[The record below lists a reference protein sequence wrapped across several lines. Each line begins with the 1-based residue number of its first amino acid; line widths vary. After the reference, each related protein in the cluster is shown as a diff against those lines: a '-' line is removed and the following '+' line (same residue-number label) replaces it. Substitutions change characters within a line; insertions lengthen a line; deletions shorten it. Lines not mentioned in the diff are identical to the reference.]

1 MKAMLIYE
9 SMTGNTKKAAEH
21 IAEALQKRGVSV
33 TAVSPTTNINY
44 QALSNADLVIIG
56 TWTDGLFIVGQRPAK
71 AGRLRLLP
79 AMKSKQAAVFC
90 TYALD
95 PGRVLQKL
103 TTIVEGLGADVIG
116 GMSIRRSD
124 LAAGALEFVDRLL
137 ASTPKLVST

>member
-56 TWTDGLFIVGQRPAK
+56 TWTDGLFVVGQRPAK
-71 AGRLRLLP
+71 AARLRLLP

-103 TTIVEGLGADVIG
+103 TTIVEGLGAEVIG

-137 ASTPKLVST
+137 ASTPNLVSA

>member
-56 TWTDGLFIVGQRPAK
+56 TWTDGLFVVGQRPAK
-71 AGRLRLLP
+71 AARLRLLP

-103 TTIVEGLGADVIG
+103 TTIVESLGAEVIG

-137 ASTPKLVST
+137 ASTPNLVSA

>member
-56 TWTDGLFIVGQRPAK
+56 TWTDGLFVVGQRPAK
-71 AGRLRLLP
+71 AARLRLLP

-103 TTIVEGLGADVIG
+103 TTIVEGLGAEVIG

-124 LAAGALEFVDRLL
+124 LAAGALEFVERLL
-137 ASTPKLVST
+137 ASTPNLVSA